1 MKLYLLTNMY
11 CGGQHAGIQGIHSAI
26 RLFAKYTFD
35 DRDFP
40 ELSKQVFDWYEDH
53 ETVVLLQSGM
63 DHEGLKTLVDSLDV
77 LESNVSFNRYKN
89 DTYNPAFP
97 IIPFADFKE
106 PGMNHTISSVAVLC
120 DSVMVGNMNSLRS
133 GIIKVDDIINYYG
146 EVLGDLLIKMTYMRT
161 V

>member
-11 CGGQHAGIQGIHSAI
+11 CGGQHPGIQGIHSAV
-26 RLFAKYTFD
+26 RLLGKYTFD

-63 DHEGLKTLVDSLDV
+63 DHEGLKTVVESLDA
-77 LESNVSFNRYKN
+77 LESNVSFNRYKD
-89 DTYNPAFP
+89 DTYNPEFP
-97 IIPFADFKE
+97 IIPFAEFKE
-106 PGMNHTISSVAVLC
+106 PGMNYSISSVAVLC
-120 DSVMVGNMNSLRS
+120 DSVMVSNMSSLRT
-133 GIIKVDDIINYYG
+133 GFITADDMINYYG
-146 EVLGDLLIKMTYMRT
+146 DVLGNLLIKMTYMRT